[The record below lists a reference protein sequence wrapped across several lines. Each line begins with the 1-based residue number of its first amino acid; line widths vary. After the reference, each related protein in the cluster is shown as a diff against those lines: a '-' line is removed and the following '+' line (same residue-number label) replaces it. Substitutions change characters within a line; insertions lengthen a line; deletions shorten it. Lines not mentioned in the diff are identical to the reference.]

1 MFIEAICLRWSVIQ
15 TSLLNTSLIDDFV
28 DVNTVT
34 AYEPMTETP
43 LHLSTNKR
51 MKLIIIGLHTSP
63 RVNENRSSLKP
74 SFLYLEIRLKVD
86 FKCYYAITFILS
98 RQYEKIIYYTYLP
111 CILID

>member
-1 MFIEAICLRWSVIQ
+1 MLLFFWN
-15 TSLLNTSLIDDFV
+15 SLLNTSLIDDFV

-34 AYEPMTETP
+34 AYEPMKETP

-86 FKCYYAITFILS
+86 FKCYYAIIFSQI
-98 RQYEKIIYYTYLP
+98 K
-111 CILID
+111 